1 MAAPEYVNSHAI
13 VFRNPAQY
21 LKARLKVLSRDSYIT
36 PTDEEM
42 EHLRTLE
49 TQVQIDNAI
58 ITIMN
63 NRWDKY

>member
-1 MAAPEYVNSHAI
+1 MSTPAYIDSHAI

-21 LKARLKVLSRDSYIT
+21 LKAKLKVLSDPKGFNIT

-42 EHLRTLE
+42 EHLRTLK
-49 TQVQIDNAI
+49 TQIQIDNAI

-63 NRWDKY
+63 RRWG

>member
-1 MAAPEYVNSHAI
+1 MAKPEYVNSHAI
-13 VFRNPAQY
+13 IFRNPAQY
-21 LKARLKVLSRDSYIT
+21 LKAKLKVLSRDSYIT

-42 EHLRTLE
+42 KYLGTLE

>member
-1 MAAPEYVNSHAI
+1 MSAPAYIDSHAI

-21 LKARLKVLSRDSYIT
+21 LKAKLKVLTNNFLIT

-42 EHLRTLE
+42 EHLRTLK
-49 TQVQIDNAI
+49 TQIQIDNAV

-63 NRWDKY
+63 RRWG

>member
-42 EHLRTLE
+42 EHLGTLE

-58 ITIMN
+58 IAIMN

>member
-42 EHLRTLE
+42 EHLGTLK

-58 ITIMN
+58 IAIMN
-63 NRWDKY
+63 NLWDKY